1 MDPSHIAL
9 IDIHW
14 PNHAFEKYECDSL
27 VKFGIRI
34 DEFSKL
40 IKRADKK
47 DAIEISL
54 SDDSMLH
61 VKMSNGYKREYKTR
75 LIESSASSTPLPKLN
90 FNSRAVLT
98 AMEFDKLLSN
108 VKVVSEYMSIES
120 KSDKFNLNGKDD
132 YD

>member
-54 SDDSMLH
+54 SDDSMLR
-61 VKMSNGYKREYKTR
+61 VKMSNGYKRKSKTP
-75 LIESSASSTPLPKLN
+75 LLEGSASFTPLPKLN
-90 FNSRAVLT
+90 FIPRAVLT
-98 AMEFDKLLSN
+98 PMRLIRC
-108 VKVVSEYMSIES
+108 YQT
-120 KSDKFNLNGKDD
+120 
-132 YD
+132 